1 MPVIYRLRLII
12 GLMLLTTLL
21 VGCAETQ
28 PQSVSTPTPSQP
40 MSATMTT
47 GPTSET
53 KPELEKYFQGVKGA
67 FVLYD
72 LNSNQYIRYDPERC
86 AERFIPASTFKI
98 MNSLIGLET
107 GVIPDENHVIKWDG
121 TQYAIP
127 SWNQDHTLETAI
139 QNSVVWYYQ
148 ELARRVGKEKMQYYV
163 DAAGYGNKDISGQID
178 TFWLEGGLRISA
190 NEQVEFLKRLYQGE
204 LPFSTRSVNIVKKI
218 LVLEKTESYQLSGKT
233 GSAQR
238 ITPHQGWF
246 VGYLETKGN
255 VYFFATN
262 FESANPDGLANGET
276 ARKMTRNMLQGL
288 GLLP

>member
-1 MPVIYRLRLII
+1 MTCRLRLII
-12 GLMLLTTLL
+12 GFILLTTHL

-28 PQSVSTPTPSQP
+28 TQSVSTPISSQP
-40 MSATMTT
+40 LFTTTTAGSA
-47 GPTSET
+47 SEV
-53 KPELEKYFQGVKGA
+53 KPELEKHFQGSKGA

-72 LNSNQYIRYDPERC
+72 LNRNQYVRYNPERC

-107 GVIPDENHVIKWDG
+107 GVIPDEDYVIQWDG

-127 SWNQDHTLETAI
+127 SWNQDHTLRTAI

-148 ELARRVGKEKMQYYV
+148 ELARRVGKERMQSYV
-163 DAAGYGNKDISGQID
+163 DAADYGNKDISGQID

-190 NEQVEFLKRLYQGE
+190 DEQVEFLKWLYQDE
-204 LPFSTRSVNIVKKI
+204 LPFSTRSVNIVKDI
-218 LVLEKTESYQLSGKT
+218 LVLEKADSYQLSGKT
-233 GSAQR
+233 GSVQR
-238 ITPHQGWF
+238 LTPHEGWF

-262 FESANPDGLANGET
+262 FESTSPDGVASGET
-276 ARKMTRNMLQGL
+276 ARKISQGILQGL